1 MFSSLEGPVTIRKGF
16 ASSRQLVFRVPGV
29 EARLHGTFNFDTK
42 AVHLTGDL
50 RMQSDVSH
58 TVSGFKA
65 ILLKPLAPFFHH
77 KHAGAV
83 LPIVITGRPG
93 HYKISQNIF
102 H

>member
-1 MFSSLEGPVTIRKGF
+1 MFRI
-16 ASSRQLVFRVPGV
+16 PGAD
-29 EARLHGTFNFDTK
+29 ARLHGTFNFRSK
-42 AVHLTGDL
+42 AVDLAGDL

-65 ILLKPLAPFFHH
+65 VLLKPLAPFFHH
-77 KHAGAV
+77 KHAGADI
-83 LPIVITGRPG
+83 PIVITGKPG